1 MKKPS
6 NESLGSRKA
15 YLRLF
20 LWVDF
25 YYAVNVPSS
34 SKPWASESFSFEP
47 GSGGWGLLV
56 DPPDLIRR
64 LFFVNRFFRCLQ
76 KKYKFSK
83 KDYTVVLE
91 FSDGRCSVS
100 QTDVEN
106 C

>member
-6 NESLGSRKA
+6 NESLGSHKA

-76 KKYKFSK
+76 KEYKFSK
-83 KDYTVVLE
+83 KDYTYSSFGV
-91 FSDGRCSVS
+91 FRR
-100 QTDVEN
+100 
-106 C
+106 